1 MNKLELANRFIF
13 TGTPG
18 SGKTSVILALK
29 RLGYVVI
36 PESATDVIAEEQ
48 AKGAM
53 RPWEQTDFVDKIVLT
68 QKLRQL
74 NAQGALQFYDRSPF
88 CAYALGRYSAH
99 WHNRDFTPS
108 SILLAE
114 VDRCLKAGIY
124 QCKVFF
130 FKNLGFIEPTSAR
143 KISYEDALIF
153 EQIHIDVYKE
163 FGFEIVLVPNKTI
176 EERCRFVIETVV
188 IVDYE
193 QK

>member
-1 MNKLELANRFIF
+1 MNRLEQANRFIF

-48 AKGAM
+48 AKGTM
-53 RPWEQTDFVDKIVLT
+53 CPWEQADFVDKIVLT

-74 NAQGALQFYDRSPF
+74 NAKGELQFYDRSPF

-99 WHNRDFTPS
+99 WHHRDFTPS
-108 SILLAE
+108 PVLLAE

-124 QCKVFF
+124 QRKVFF
-130 FKNLGFIEPTSAR
+130 FENLGFIEPTSAR

-153 EQIHIDVYKE
+153 EQIHIEVYKE
-163 FGFEIVLVPNKTI
+163 FGFEIVLVPNNAI
-176 EERCRFVIETVV
+176 EERCRFVLETLG
-188 IVDYE
+188 I
-193 QK
+193 KK

>member
-1 MNKLELANRFIF
+1 MNRLEQANRFIF

-29 RLGYVVI
+29 RLGHVVI

-48 AKGAM
+48 AKGTM
-53 RPWEQTDFVDKIVLT
+53 CPWEQADFVDKIVLT

-74 NAQGALQFYDRSPF
+74 NAKGELQFFDRSPF

-99 WHNRDFTPS
+99 WHHRDFTPS
-108 SILLAE
+108 PILLAE

-124 QCKVFF
+124 QHKVFF
-130 FKNLGFIEPTSAR
+130 FENLGFIEPTSAR

-153 EQIHIDVYKE
+153 EQIHLDVYKE
-163 FGFEIVLVPNKTI
+163 FGFEIVLVPKNTI
-176 EERCRFVIETVV
+176 EERCRFVLETLG
-188 IVDYE
+188 I
-193 QK
+193 KK

>member
-1 MNKLELANRFIF
+1 MNKLEQANRFIF

-29 RLGYVVI
+29 RLGHVVI

-48 AKGAM
+48 AKGTM
-53 RPWEQTDFVDKIVLT
+53 RPWEQADFVDKIALT

-74 NAQGALQFYDRSPF
+74 NAKGELQFYDRSPF

-99 WHNRDFTPS
+99 WHHRDFAPS
-108 SILLAE
+108 PVLLEE

-124 QCKVFF
+124 QRKGFF
-130 FKNLGFIEPTSAR
+130 FENLGFIEPTSAR

-153 EQIHIDVYKE
+153 EQIHIEVYKE
-163 FGFEIVLVPNKTI
+163 FGFEIVLVPNNAI
-176 EERCRFVIETVV
+176 EERCRFVLETLG
-188 IVDYE
+188 I
-193 QK
+193 KK